1 MARDQVIWRGGMIDY
16 EQHLGALMED
26 MTIEE
31 VIAGRTPDLALVRQ
45 EGAAE
50 GYTFVERAAIEWLTG
65 TNRFDGH
72 GEGFFVA
79 HRGEAIVGMCGLNR
93 DPYSGDEGVG
103 RLRHLYVVPEARRQ
117 GVGRQLVESCLGLAQ
132 ARFDRVR
139 VRTFEAE
146 AARLYEALGFE
157 RVEESDTT
165 HCHFLRRM
173 STG

>member
-1 MARDQVIWRGGMIDY
+1 MATARVSSSPTGGRRSLECAASIVTRIPEMRGLGDY
-16 EQHLGALMED
+16 IISMSSPKPAARESED
-26 MTIEE
+26 NLWT
-31 VIAGRTPDLALVRQ
+31 
-45 EGAAE
+45 
-50 GYTFVERAAIEWLTG
+50 
-65 TNRFDGH
+65 
-72 GEGFFVA
+72 
-79 HRGEAIVGMCGLNR
+79 
-93 DPYSGDEGVG
+93 
-103 RLRHLYVVPEARRQ
+103 
-117 GVGRQLVESCLGLAQ
+117 CLGLAR